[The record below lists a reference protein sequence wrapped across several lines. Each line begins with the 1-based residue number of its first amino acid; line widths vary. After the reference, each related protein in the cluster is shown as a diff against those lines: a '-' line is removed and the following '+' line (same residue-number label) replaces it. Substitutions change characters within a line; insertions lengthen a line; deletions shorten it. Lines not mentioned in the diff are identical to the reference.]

1 MFLTNDSKPMKFFTG
16 APNHRAANPHPE
28 APEWEPYLATE
39 ELVNAV
45 NLAIFLERPLLLEGE
60 AGCGKTRLASAVA
73 YELGYPLYRWN
84 IRSKTRY
91 QEGLYEYDAL
101 LRLHDVNLSQ
111 KLDGATTEGDRS
123 IDPRRVENYL
133 DLKEL
138 GKAFELEECPAVV
151 LIDEI
156 DKADLDFPNDLLTV
170 LEKPYE
176 FTIRETGRVVRA
188 HHPPIVIITSNKE
201 KGNLPA
207 PFLRRCVYHYIEFPS
222 RPEQLKRLA
231 DLHFSLP
238 DSATEAAT
246 VEGQPSQPPED
257 LVDAAIDRFL
267 AIRQRKGLAKPPG
280 TSEFLDWLRVL
291 AHYGP
296 KAPYPAQ
303 DLPED
308 GPLPYRELLFKLRG
322 DWRQAGFSASP

>member
-1 MFLTNDSKPMKFFTG
+1 MKFFTG
-16 APNHRAANPHPE
+16 DPNNRPANPHP
-28 APEWEPYLATE
+28 ASPSREPYLATE
-39 ELVNAV
+39 DLVNAV
-45 NLAIFLERPLLLEGE
+45 NLAIFLKRPLLLEGE

-111 KLDGATTEGDRS
+111 KLDGAIVEGERLV
-123 IDPRRVENYL
+123 DPRKAEDYL

-138 GKAFELEECPAVV
+138 GKAFELEDHPAVV

-170 LEKPYE
+170 LEEPYE
-176 FTIRETGRVVRA
+176 FTIRETDTVVRA

-207 PFLRRCVYHYIEFPS
+207 PFLRRCVYHYIEFPNQ
-222 RPEQLKRLA
+222 PEQLKQIVEI
-231 DLHFSLP
+231 HFP
-238 DSATEAAT
+238 PAEDTT
-246 VEGQPSQPPED
+246 VEGQPSPPPED
-257 LVDAAIDRFL
+257 LVDTAIARFL
-267 AIRQRKGLAKPPG
+267 AVRKQKGLAKLPG

-291 AHYGP
+291 THSGEN
-296 KAPYPAQ
+296 APFAAV
-303 DLPED
+303 DLPET
-308 GPLPYRELLFKLRG
+308 GPLPYRELLFKLRS
-322 DWRQAGFSASP
+322 DWRQAGFSTSS